1 MEVITAFLKD
11 NPIKTISTI
20 ISFVVSIVIGVI
32 VIDERYAHAGD
43 INKQMSTLSSQLEVN
58 RLSSEVNV
66 LENRKST
73 IKDKMVDISRK
84 SPANKV
90 NPTDKMYLDQY
101 QSELSQVDSEITNK
115 KKIIDQ
121 LRSGK

>member
-1 MEVITAFLKD
+1 MDTLTAFFKD

-20 ISFVVSIVIGVI
+20 VSFVASVVVGVI
-32 VIDERYAHAGD
+32 VIDERYAHAAD
-43 INKQMSTLSSQLEVN
+43 YKQQMSSLSTQLEVN
-58 RLSSEVNV
+58 RLTSEVNV

-73 IKDKMVDISRK
+73 IKDKMIDISRK
-84 SPANKV
+84 NPTQKV
-90 NPTDKMYLDQY
+90 NPTDKLYLDQY
-101 QSELSQVDSEITNK
+101 QSEMNQVDAEITNK